1 MTHLGIRKVI
11 FRKPAYVSMTD
22 DDCYDIDGF
31 DGGGGHERC
40 QGNCGVKF
48 E

>member
-31 DGGGGHERC
+31 DGGGGMKDAR
-40 QGNCGVKF
+40 GIMV
-48 E
+48 